1 MSIAGSQRTT
11 RIVTTVAIVLLG
23 AVMVFL
29 LYKNQQMR
37 NRIESQIDELQPRIE
52 ALQRRI
58 EDQQRNMDA
67 LQSQAKDV
75 RRSLEQK
82 K

>member
-1 MSIAGSQRTT
+1 MSIAGNQRTT

-37 NRIESQIDELQPRIE
+37 NRLESQIDELQPRIE

-67 LQSQAKDV
+67 LQAQAKDV